1 MNTNGNIYTVI
12 YTTVVVVV
20 VAAVLA
26 FVSETLKPKQ
36 EANVKADAI
45 SQMLTASK
53 FYEKS
58 ELDAMS
64 NEQKIDAYKAVAKSS
79 VLVNA
84 EGQECGTLDLSK
96 QEIYT
101 TGQLKAQDNLIKKGS
116 ADFKLP
122 VFVFE
127 KDGQNVTVIP
137 CYGAGLW
144 GPIWGYIALNEDLQT
159 IRGAYF
165 DHASETPGLGAKIKD
180 DPFGMFSCPLQNSLQ
195 PLPPRQCSSCCRLL
209 CEDSSIGHQN
219 SVPCGPECQTG
230 RK

>member
-64 NEQKIDAYKAVAKSS
+64 NEQKSTHTKLSQSLLYLSMLKVRSAEHLIFQSRKS
-79 VLVNA
+79 
-84 EGQECGTLDLSK
+84 T
-96 QEIYT
+96 
-101 TGQLKAQDNLIKKGS
+101 
-116 ADFKLP
+116 LP
-122 VFVFE
+122 VSLKHRTTSSRKV
-127 KDGQNVTVIP
+127 QQISN
-137 CYGAGLW
+137 CL
-144 GPIWGYIALNEDLQT
+144 
-159 IRGAYF
+159 
-165 DHASETPGLGAKIKD
+165 
-180 DPFGMFSCPLQNSLQ
+180 FSYS
-195 PLPPRQCSSCCRLL
+195 
-209 CEDSSIGHQN
+209 
-219 SVPCGPECQTG
+219 
-230 RK
+230 RKTDRM